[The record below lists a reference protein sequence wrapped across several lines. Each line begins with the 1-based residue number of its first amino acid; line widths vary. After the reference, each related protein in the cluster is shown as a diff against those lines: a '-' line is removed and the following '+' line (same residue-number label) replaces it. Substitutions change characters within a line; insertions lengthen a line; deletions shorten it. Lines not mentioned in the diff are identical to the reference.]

1 MASIPTFP
9 SIDLSKLDLSK
20 LDLSKLDL
28 SKLDLSK
35 FEIAGVDTDKVLGV
49 LRDAAYVVIGFGVLT
64 VQQVQV
70 RRRELVNNVSDQ
82 AVVKQLGLGKEQV
95 EELVKGLESRLGQ
108 LDERLDRLES
118 KLDTAVEGF
127 LDTVGDKLPEQA
139 GAFLGQAHE
148 VAKAARKQVRGLLV
162 SAA

>member
-20 LDLSKLDL
+20 LDLSKIDL
-28 SKLDLSK
+28 SKIDLSK
-35 FEIAGVDTDKVLGV
+35 FEIAGVDTDKILGV

-70 RRRELVNNVSDQ
+70 RRRDLVNNVSDQ

-118 KLDTAVEGF
+118 KLDSAVEGF

>member
-118 KLDTAVEGF
+118 KLDGAVEGF